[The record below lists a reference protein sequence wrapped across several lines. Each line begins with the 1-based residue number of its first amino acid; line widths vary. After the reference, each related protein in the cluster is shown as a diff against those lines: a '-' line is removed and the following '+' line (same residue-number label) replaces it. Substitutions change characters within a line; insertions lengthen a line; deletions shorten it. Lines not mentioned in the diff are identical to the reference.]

1 MGWERF
7 MTQILWGGE
16 RLWHKGNRAVRLRER
31 EREGD
36 SKEESAKC
44 PCPRVRT
51 SV

>member
-31 EREGD
+31 ERET
-36 SKEESAKC
+36 AKRNRLNV
-44 PCPRVRT
+44 PVPG
-51 SV
+51 